1 MNTRR
6 EISIN
11 PALCRP
17 DHIWGV
23 ERELVLMSML
33 IVVMFIAL
41 AFEIKLTIFALL
53 FWTLTYQGLR
63 MMAKADPIMS
73 KIYVRH
79 VNYSAFYAAQ
89 STPFCVCNKE
99 YKGWKKQ

>member
-73 KIYVRH
+73 MVWLRH
-79 VNYSAFYAAQ
+79 IKQQEFYPAKA
-89 STPFCVCNKE
+89 SRWRAVGGFKC
-99 YKGWKKQ
+99 